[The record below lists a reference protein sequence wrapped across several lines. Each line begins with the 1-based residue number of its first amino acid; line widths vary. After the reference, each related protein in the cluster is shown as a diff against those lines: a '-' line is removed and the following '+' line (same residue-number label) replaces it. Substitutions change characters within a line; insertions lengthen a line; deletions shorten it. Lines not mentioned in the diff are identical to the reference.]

1 MEKRKSK
8 VSNSYRG
15 KASDYYLD
23 CSCHLSVSKATQNRR
38 VKAKSRPK
46 RHMTVRAH

>member
-8 VSNSYRG
+8 VSKSYRG

-23 CSCHLSVSKATQNRR
+23 CCHLSVSKATQNRR
-38 VKAKSRPK
+38 AKAKSRQNGHK
-46 RHMTVRAH
+46 TIRTH

>member
-15 KASDYYLD
+15 KASNYYLD
-23 CSCHLSVSKATQNRR
+23 CSYHLR
-38 VKAKSRPK
+38 VQKAKGSRNQQH
-46 RHMTVRAH
+46 RTTDHHHQHSR

>member
-23 CSCHLSVSKATQNRR
+23 CSCSLR
-38 VKAKSRPK
+38 VHKKKGSRK
-46 RHMTVRAH
+46 QHRTTGHYHQHSR

>member
-38 VKAKSRPK
+38 AKAKSRQNGHK
-46 RHMTVRAH
+46 TIRTH